1 MSDLD
6 LDWFFFFFGL
16 NLVVLEIL
24 GQEGFG
30 LQGEIG
36 DVSNKGEDVVGCV
49 VELGEVVREGEE

>member
-1 MSDLD
+1 MV
-6 LDWFFFFFGL
+6 FFFFFGL

-36 DVSNKGEDVVGCV
+36 DVSDKGEDVVGCV